1 MGLLDIDEKIVN
13 HELTEEYMNNLEGWK
28 YVAWR
33 SNSARGATY
42 GKNIYWPNNPRMV
55 AGTIYYELRSKEW
68 IFSANRWSVT
78 SFMLKNDM
86 MSTVIKKD
94 VHTSDML
101 ALLEANLYTELNIVL
116 NNMGDLL

>member
-13 HELTEEYMNNLEGWK
+13 HELTKEYMDNLEGWK
-28 YVAWR
+28 YVTWR
-33 SNSARGATY
+33 SNNARGATY
-42 GKNIYWPNNPRMV
+42 GKNIYWSNNPRMI

-68 IFSANRWSVT
+68 IFSASRWSVT

-86 MSTVIKKD
+86 MSIEIKKG

-101 ALLEANLYTELNIVL
+101 ALLEANLYTELNFVL
-116 NNMGDLL
+116 NNMELS